1 MPGMAVITLEATI
14 KNGHIIPDEP
24 DKLPASGR
32 VRVTLDA
39 PSPAPKAD
47 IETIKRLLGRVK
59 MPGGVEYER
68 QIRAEWDERESR

>member
-1 MPGMAVITLEATI
+1 MLRMAVITLEATI
-14 KNGHIIPDEP
+14 ENGHIIPDEP

-39 PSPAPKAD
+39 PIPAPKPDVEA
-47 IETIKRLLGRVK
+47 IKRLLGRVK
-59 MPGGVEYER
+59 MPDGVEYER